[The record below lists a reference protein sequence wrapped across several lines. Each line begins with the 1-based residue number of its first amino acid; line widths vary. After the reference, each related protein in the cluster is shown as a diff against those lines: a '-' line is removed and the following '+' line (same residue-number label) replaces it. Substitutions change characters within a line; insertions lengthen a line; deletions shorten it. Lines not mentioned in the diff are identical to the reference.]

1 MKAHAEDLVSRTI
14 GIDLG
19 TTNSVVAALTAGAPE
34 VITNAE
40 GSRLTPSVVA
50 LDASGAVLVGEPARR
65 QYVTNPLA
73 TFFASKRS
81 IGTTWSAP
89 VAGGSVDAVDL
100 AAHILR
106 KLRADAEAYLNEPV
120 TKAVITVPAR
130 FDNAQRTATRQAGEM
145 AGLEVLRLVAEPTAA
160 AFAHGLDRR
169 ADSTVLVF
177 DLGGGTLDVAVLNVS
192 GGSFE
197 VRATAG
203 DTALGGLDFDSAVVE
218 WLLAELDDEFDL
230 DLSQDPVAMAR
241 LREAAETAKIE
252 LSSLTQTSIVLP
264 YLSGADG
271 RAVSLQRVLTRARF
285 EQLTAHLVERVKA
298 PFTRAL
304 SDAGITIGQVDD
316 LVMVGGA
323 SQIPAVKSLV
333 GRLTGGRQPFRGVNP
348 AEAVA
353 LGAAL
358 NGGVIEGEVKDV
370 LLLDATPLSLG
381 IETRGGSAHRII
393 ERNTTIPTRR
403 SELFT
408 TAVDNQTS
416 VEIHVV
422 QGERAM
428 VCDNATLGRFT
439 LSGIRPAPRG
449 TPRIEVA
456 FDIDADG
463 IMHVSATED
472 SSGSRESLLITSG
485 SRLRREEFE
494 EALREAQL
502 NDELD
507 QLAAAEIRLRL
518 QAESLLHQTDR
529 TLSRYGQAITPPVY
543 ADVADTAN
551 RLRDALSG
559 GEQLAVRAAM
569 ADLRDKGRKLS
580 LAILAAQEYGKV
592 NVD

>member
-1 MKAHAEDLVSRTI
+1 MQRVRVSRTI

-19 TTNSVVAALTAGAPE
+19 TTNSVVAVLTAGTPE

-50 LDASGAVLVGEPARR
+50 FDASGALLVGEPARR
-65 QYVTNPLA
+65 QHVANPLN
-73 TFFASKRS
+73 TFFASKRR

-89 VAGGSVDAVDL
+89 VGDTSVDAVDL

-120 TKAVITVPAR
+120 TRAVITVPAR
-130 FDNAQRTATRQAGEM
+130 FDNAQRAATRQAGEQ

-169 ADSTVLVF
+169 SASTVLVF

-197 VRATAG
+197 VKATAG
-203 DTALGGLDFDSAVVE
+203 DTTLGGVDFDTAVVE
-218 WLLAELDDEFDL
+218 WLLSEAADEFDL
-230 DLSQDPVAMAR
+230 DLSQDAVAMSR

-252 LSSLTQTSIVLP
+252 LSSLTQTSIILP
-264 YLSGADG
+264 YLASSGG
-271 RAVSLQRVLTRARF
+271 RPVSLQRTLTRPRF

-304 SDAGITIGQVDD
+304 ADAGITVGQVDD

-323 SQIPAVKSLV
+323 SQTPAVRALV

-358 NGGVIEGEVKDV
+358 NGGVIQGEVKDV

-381 IETRGGSAHRII
+381 IETRGGSTYRLI

-403 SELFT
+403 SEVFT

-422 QGERAM
+422 QGERPM
-428 VCDNATLGRFT
+428 VKDNATLGRFT
-439 LSGIRPAPRG
+439 LSNISPAPRG
-449 TPRIEVA
+449 APRVEVA

-463 IMHVSATED
+463 IMHVSATET
-472 SSGSRESLLITSG
+472 SSGSQQSLLITSG
-485 SRLRREEFE
+485 ARMRRDTVE
-494 EALREAQL
+494 EAVNDAHL
-502 NDELD
+502 NDEFD
-507 QLAAAEIRLRL
+507 QLAAAELRLRL
-518 QAESLLHQTDR
+518 QAETLVYQTDK
-529 TLSRYGQAITPPVY
+529 TLARYGATIAPPVY
-543 ADVADTAN
+543 AEVADTVN
-551 RLRDALSG
+551 RLRDALAG
-559 GEQLAVRAAM
+559 EEQLSVRAAM
-569 ADLRDKGRKLS
+569 ADLRDKGRQLS
-580 LAILAAQEYGKV
+580 LAILSAQESSLSSG
-592 NVD
+592 D